1 MLCARPFSCCRPR
14 VRRRYG
20 APCGAEGTAAPR
32 EAPAALPGRRRRLTS
47 SLSSFPCRFHCCRHV
62 CGLLLRR
69 GHPGLRS
76 GRRRRGWRRRWGRRV
91 LLRHHRA
98 EVTRP
103 PPRNPH
109 RLGPAAGPGLCRPR
123 GGREAGRQPHAWISG
138 HLSGRSPGP
147 AGRRALGGRT
157 APVLRPF
164 GAGLR
169 PARCVRGN
177 GAPLLCAD
185 PRGALLKALLACM
198 GLSNS

>member
-1 MLCARPFSCCRPR
+1 MLCARPFSRCRPR

-32 EAPAALPGRRRRLTS
+32 EAPAALPGRRRLTP

-69 GHPGLRS
+69 GHSGLRS

-109 RLGPAAGPGLCRPR
+109 RLGPAAGPGLRRPL
-123 GGREAGRQPHAWISG
+123 GGREAGRQPHAWVSG

-157 APVLRPF
+157 ARCCGPSARGSVRP
-164 GAGLR
+164 GACGETERRCCALTRAGLFSR
-169 PARCVRGN
+169 PR
-177 GAPLLCAD
+177 
-185 PRGALLKALLACM
+185 
-198 GLSNS
+198 

>member
-32 EAPAALPGRRRRLTS
+32 EAPAALPGRRRLTS

-109 RLGPAAGPGLCRPR
+109 RLGPAAGPGLRRPR

-198 GLSNS
+198 GLNNS